1 MVDINSFGRR
11 VATQV
16 ANNALLKVAGN
27 VKGLITGDNKGA
39 DSSDFY
45 HVNKPQV
52 DVKTFQFP
60 LDVMGEPGLGNFGHY
75 IMFYI
80 NEQDN
85 ATLTFGGAE
94 AAANGNK
101 ALDKEIRTRR
111 IPNYITRMKPDAK
124 SGKSV
129 SSKQKNDKLSNLIV
143 AGDSSAIMRANKGMG
158 ATYEQSQTTV
168 DTREPVGDQIISI
181 ERHATKRLDT
191 CIALYMPQQ
200 INVTYGA
207 RYVETEI
214 TPLAA
219 GAGDAIGQFVDNAIA
234 AKGSNPVSKIL
245 SAVEASG
252 GVKGLAQQTFARAGN
267 EFERRLILGGLK
279 AVDALGLTG
288 LREAFEI
295 SRGEVIT
302 ERMELA
308 FKNVNRRPFTYNFKM
323 IPKNKQ
329 EAEEIRKII
338 YAFKFNMLP
347 EMKNRN
353 SSIMHFPNTFDI
365 EYHYAG
371 KENDFISRVSTCVLE
386 NMSVSYGGD
395 RFKTFPATSD
405 GAPVVETS
413 INLAFKELELI
424 TRERIEEGF

>member
-27 VKGLITGDNKGA
+27 VKGLITGDSKGA

-45 HVNKPQV
+45 QVNKPQV
-52 DVKTFQFP
+52 DVKTLQFP

-85 ATLTFGGAE
+85 AKLTFGGAE

-101 ALDKEIRTRR
+101 DIDKEIRTRK

-129 SSKQKNDKLSNLIV
+129 PSKQKNDKLSNLVV

-168 DTREPVGDQIISI
+168 DTREPVGDQIISV
-181 ERHATKRLDT
+181 EKHATKRLDT

-214 TPLAA
+214 TPLAS
-219 GAGDAIGQFVDNAIA
+219 GAGDSISTLVQNAMA
-234 AKGSNPVSKIL
+234 AKGNIL
-245 SAVEASG
+245 ERLGAGLEKSG
-252 GVKGLAQQTFARAGN
+252 GLKGLAQKTLARSEDEIN
-267 EFERRLILGGLK
+267 RRLILGGLK
-279 AVDALGLTG
+279 AVDAFGLTG

-295 SRGEVIT
+295 SQGEVIT

-353 SSIMHFPNTFDI
+353 GSIMTFPNTFDI